1 MILLILLT
9 ERKFQ
14 LLGRAYGFALPVRT
28 VTNFLTFM
36 LALVVMFSPVTAIAA
51 DDGRVGERSKGEL
64 EISLS
69 ILPSVQIETVDDV
82 RLDIIDRT
90 IDTVFSEFFCVKG
103 HSETRYTVITAASS
117 NDSSAFTLRN
127 QKGEILEYQVGYRGR
142 AADIQYDEL
151 QSGSPSNVYPVID
164 NNRPCREG
172 AAIQITFRSQDL
184 QKVGSGLFSG
194 SLTLL
199 VSPL

>member
-1 MILLILLT
+1 MILLILLS
-9 ERKFQ
+9 ESKFH
-14 LLGRAYGFALPVRT
+14 LIAKACGLATSFRPVVALTFALALA
-28 VTNFLTFM
+28 VT
-36 LALVVMFSPVTAIAA
+36 FSPMALFAA
-51 DDGRVGERSKGEL
+51 DDGRVGEKSKGEL

-90 IDTVFSEFFCVKG
+90 IDTIFSESFCVKG
-103 HSETRYTVITAASS
+103 HSETRYTVVAAGSS
-117 NDSSAFTLRN
+117 NDSNAFTLRN
-127 QKGEILEYQVGYRGR
+127 QNGEILNYQVGYRGR
-142 AADIQYDEL
+142 AADILYDEL
-151 QSGSPSNVYPVID
+151 KSGTPSSVYPVID
-164 NNRPCREG
+164 NNQPCREG